1 MSAERPSKKIEE
13 KEILSTEKTDTNQK
27 EYNAQSIKIMEGLE
41 AVRKRPAMYIGS
53 TGPQGLH
60 HLVYEIVDNSVDEAL
75 AGHCNEIK
83 IILHAD
89 GSCSVEDNGRG
100 IPIDIH
106 PAEGVSAAEVVLT
119 KLHAGGKF
127 DKDTYKYSGGLHG
140 VGVSVVNALSS
151 DLHLEIYK
159 NGKKYVQDYKIG
171 DPVYALKEDGTTTK
185 QGTYIRFTPDASIFQ
200 ETVDFS
206 FDVLATRL
214 RELAFLNKNLKISIT
229 EIATKKENVFF
240 YAGGIVSFIESV
252 NEKKS
257 PIFPEVIYIMQE
269 DEKYIL
275 ELAMQ
280 YNDTYTEQIFSF
292 VNNINTI
299 EGGTHVS
306 GFKSA
311 LTKACNRRA
320 ISMNILKAGD
330 AFSSEDVREGLVA
343 VISIKVPE
351 PQFEGQT
358 KTKLGNNEVKGIV
371 DSWVFMALDTY
382 FEENPA
388 VVKKIL
394 QKAELSRR
402 ARDAAKRARDLTRR
416 KSALENSVLPGKLA
430 DCSNEEPENSEL
442 FIVEGDSAG
451 GSAKQGRDRFTQAIL
466 PLKGKIL
473 NVEKARLDKML
484 ANEEIKAL
492 ISAVGCGID
501 NQEEFD
507 TTKARYHKIILMTD
521 ADVDGS
527 HIRTLLLT
535 FFFRYMKPLIEKGY
549 VYIAQPPLYK
559 VKLGKRSQYLS
570 DDAGLKAF
578 LAEWAT
584 ESLVLTIDSKVFQA
598 DSLKTLLEHIA
609 NYEKQLHKLG
619 THFNVEYR
627 HCHAFVKA
635 AQHHALTEHKPA
647 ELIALL
653 QPFFEDFV
661 ITYGLQ
667 EAVIDD
673 QVPMCS
679 VGDEQTIEDLQ
690 NEQLESQ
697 TIIPEL
703 VFSRSNFTWTLPLE
717 FFASLE
723 FKKLTELVKP
733 LLFLEDHFF
742 SLAVDGTKNKHLTMK
757 GVLSVNHMIN
767 DLCKPYMN
775 IQRYKGLGE
784 MNADQLWETAMDPKS
799 RHLLQ
804 VSIDDAMNA
813 DMWFTSLMGDDVTN
827 RKKFIEENGRFVR
840 NLDV

>member
-1 MSAERPSKKIEE
+1 MSADRPSKKIEE
-13 KEILSTEKTDTNQK
+13 KEIKKNTDTNPK
-27 EYNAQSIKIMEGLE
+27 EYNAQSIKVMEGLE

-60 HLVYEIVDNSVDEAL
+60 HLVYEVVDNSVDEAL

-83 IILHAD
+83 VILHAD

-106 PAEGVSAAEVVLT
+106 HSEGISAAEVVLT

-140 VGVSVVNALSS
+140 VGVSVVNALSC
-151 DLHLEIYK
+151 DLHLEVYK
-159 NGKKYVQDYKIG
+159 NGKRYVQDYQKG
-171 DPVYALKEDGTTTK
+171 FPLYPLKEDGTSAK
-185 QGTYIRFTPDASIFQ
+185 QGTYIRFTPDAEIFQ
-200 ETVDFS
+200 ETTELS
-206 FDVLATRL
+206 FDILATRF

-229 EIATKKENVFF
+229 DIATKKENVFF

-257 PIFPEVIYIMQE
+257 PIFPEVIYIFQE

-280 YNDTYTEQIFSF
+280 YNDSYSEQIFSF

-330 AFSSEDVREGLVA
+330 AFSSEDVREGLVV

-371 DSWVFMALDTY
+371 DSYVFTALDTY

-388 VVKKIL
+388 IVKKIL

-416 KSALENSVLPGKLA
+416 KTALENSVLPGKLA
-430 DCSNEEPENSEL
+430 DCSNEEPENSEI

-492 ISAVGCGID
+492 ISAIGCGID

-507 TTKARYHKIILMTD
+507 STKARYHRIILMTD

-549 VYIAQPPLYK
+549 LYIAQPPLYK

-570 DDAGLKAF
+570 DDAGLKMF
-578 LAEWAT
+578 LAEWAA
-584 ESLVLTIDSKVFQA
+584 ESLALTIDNKVFQG
-598 DSLKTLLEHIA
+598 DSLKKLLEDIA
-609 NYEKQLHKLG
+609 VYEKALHKIG

-627 HCHAFVKA
+627 HCHSFVKA
-635 AQHHALTEHKPA
+635 AQNNQLATDNVQ
-647 ELIALL
+647 ELIAML
-653 QPFFEDFV
+653 QPFFEDFT

-673 QVPMCS
+673 QVPMCN
-679 VGDEQTIEDLQ
+679 VGDEQTIEDIAAQ
-690 NEQLESQ
+690 THLESQ

-703 VFSRSNFTWTLPLE
+703 VFTRSNFTWTLPIE
-717 FFASLE
+717 FFASPE
-723 FKKLTELVKP
+723 FKKLIELVKP

-742 SLAVDGTKNKHLTMK
+742 NLAVDGAKNKHITMK
-757 GVLSVNHMIN
+757 GVLAVNHMIN
-767 DLCKPYMN
+767 DLSKPYMN

-804 VSIDDAMNA
+804 VSIDDALNA
-813 DMWFTSLMGDDVTN
+813 DQWFTSLMGDDVTN